1 MANKKN
7 RKSYFQNLNTK
18 DQERKLWKQIVFML
32 WEKDNYYEITVV
44 PILAVTAVTLN
55 CLQIIFLFKQ
65 QRSRKMQTS
74 TIFALNVAIADILVP
89 ISNVM
94 YKTFPNR
101 TTYIA
106 LTTGMQATIFLL
118 LGLSFD

>member
-32 WEKDNYYEITVV
+32 WEKDSYYEITVV

-65 QRSRKMQTS
+65 QRSRKMQSS

-101 TTYIA
+101 TTSIA

>member
-65 QRSRKMQTS
+65 QRSRKMQSS

-101 TTYIA
+101 TTYTA

>member
-18 DQERKLWKQIVFML
+18 DQEWKLWKQIVFML

-65 QRSRKMQTS
+65 QRSRKMQSS

>member
-32 WEKDNYYEITVV
+32 WEKDNYCEITVV
-44 PILAVTAVTLN
+44 PILAVTAVMLN
-55 CLQIIFLFKQ
+55 CLQIIFLLKQ
-65 QRSRKMQTS
+65 QRSRKWQPT

-89 ISNVM
+89 LSNVM
-94 YKTFPNR
+94 YKTFQNC
-101 TTYIA
+101 TTYLA